1 MVEAPMRS
9 MLVLEGLAILA
20 VIVLLIS
27 ANWQW
32 LTKEPEEDDP

>member
-1 MVEAPMRS
+1 MRS

-27 ANWQW
+27 AIWQR
-32 LTKEPEEDDP
+32 LAKEPEEDDP